1 MEKITTIITK
11 EKIGNREVNIKL
23 TFNKPSK
30 DAIKSFVKKSL
41 EIYNSLENKNTKTDE
56 EIEEA

>member
-23 TFNKPSK
+23 TFNEPSK
-30 DAIKSFVKKSL
+30 DAIKSFVKNHLKYIIIL
-41 EIYNSLENKNTKTDE
+41 KIKILKLMKK
-56 EIEEA
+56 